1 MIKYILFDL
10 DDTIFDFS
18 KAERVAITETFTQ
31 LGIAPTEENIER
43 YSRINRR
50 CWDGFERGE
59 LTRESLIIL
68 RFELLFTELSLKNLS
83 PVETQRIYER
93 ALGRQHHFIDGAEN
107 LLCELSKKYELY
119 AVTNG
124 LFAVQSPRIR
134 DARLDRFFDGYFI
147 SEDIGFSKPRVEF
160 FDIAFS
166 KIEGFEKEKAII
178 VGDSLQS
185 DILGG
190 KNAGVRTCYYNP
202 NNKENKG
209 KIIPDYEIKK
219 LSELPRLLEEI

>member
-1 MIKYILFDL
+1 MLKYILFDL
-10 DDTIFDFS
+10 DDTIFDFT
-18 KAERVAITETFTQ
+18 KAERVAITEVFEKI
-31 LGIAPTEENIER
+31 GIEPSEKNIER
-43 YSRINRR
+43 YCEINRE
-50 CWDGFERGE
+50 CWGMLERGE
-59 LTRESLIIL
+59 MTREEIVVL
-68 RFELLFTELSLKNLS
+68 RFDRFFSEFNLDFS
-83 PVETQRIYER
+83 PKMTQEMYVR
-93 ALGRQHHFIDGAEN
+93 ALGSHHYFIEGAEN
-107 LLCELSKKYELY
+107 VLSALSKKYKLY

-166 KIEGFEKEKAII
+166 KTEGFEKEKAII

>member
-1 MIKYILFDL
+1 MLKYILFDL

-18 KAERVAITETFTQ
+18 KAERVAITEVFDKI
-31 LGIAPTEENIER
+31 GIEPSEKNIER
-43 YSRINRR
+43 YCEINRE
-50 CWDGFERGE
+50 CWGMLERGE
-59 LTRESLIIL
+59 MTREEIVVL
-68 RFELLFTELSLKNLS
+68 RFDRFFSEFNLDFS
-83 PVETQRIYER
+83 PKMTQEMYVR
-93 ALGRQHHFIDGAEN
+93 ALGSHHYFIEGAEN
-107 LLCELSKKYELY
+107 VLSALSKKYKLY

-124 LFAVQSPRIR
+124 LFAVQSPRIH